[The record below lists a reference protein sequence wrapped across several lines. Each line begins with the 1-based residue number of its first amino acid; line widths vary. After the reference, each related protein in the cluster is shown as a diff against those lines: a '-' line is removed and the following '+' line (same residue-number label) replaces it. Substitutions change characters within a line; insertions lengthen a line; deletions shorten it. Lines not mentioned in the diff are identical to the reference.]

1 MIGVNF
7 QIGTKPIN
15 ALAVGNMQVLIKTQ
29 KQAVRVITPVNWW
42 VKSPTNLDSLNI
54 AMSDWKPS
62 YECAHRVRAL

>member
-7 QIGTKPIN
+7 QIGTKPFN

-29 KQAVRVITPVNWW
+29 KQAVRVITHVNWG

-54 AMSDWKPS
+54 AMSD
-62 YECAHRVRAL
+62 